1 MFPAARNYLLA
12 LLLASTASAASANAM
27 KRSYQ
32 LPPGIPASEITDGY
46 LNGYRI
52 GAPPPANN
60 KHPAHYEVPRTFY
73 EVTLENVNTPVSAH
87 FNLSQFLCKQESDFP
102 KYVVLQEPL
111 LELLEGLIG
120 AVQEAGYPVES
131 FGVISGYRTPAYNQ
145 SIGNVANSRHVYGDA
160 MDFFIDMD
168 GDGRMDDLN
177 GDGKQNREDVDI
189 LYTIVT
195 NFKQRAENSALLGGV
210 GRYYQASHH
219 GGFIHVDTRGYSARW

>member
-1 MFPAARNYLLA
+1 MFRHYLLG
-12 LLLASTASAASANAM
+12 LLAITTAGMVNASPIKGA
-27 KRSYQ
+27 YQ
-32 LPPGIPASEITDGY
+32 LPEGIHASEVVDGY

-52 GAPPPANN
+52 GAAPPANN
-60 KHPAHYEVPRTFY
+60 KHPGHYGAPRTFY
-73 EVTLENVNTPVSAH
+73 EVTPKNVNTPVSAH
-87 FNLSQFLCKQESDFP
+87 FNLGQFLCKQESDFP
-102 KYVVLQEPL
+102 KYLVLQQPL
-111 LELLEGLIG
+111 LELLEGLVT
-120 AVQEAGYPVES
+120 AVQEAGYPIET
-131 FGVISGYRTPAYNQ
+131 FGVISGYRTPAYNK
-145 SIGNVANSRHVYGDA
+145 SIGNVANSRHIYGDA

-195 NFKQRAENSALLGGV
+195 NYKRQPENSSLLGGV